1 MQAEMEVLNS
11 SASTIAAVAT
21 APGRG
26 GVAVVRVSGPEAWKV
41 AEKVSGRRVAPQD
54 AGRFFFS
61 RFRNPRLQNEIA
73 DEGLMLIFKAPASY
87 TGEDVVEFHGHGG
100 SVAPR
105 KVLDACFA
113 AGARL
118 ARRGEFTERAF
129 LNGKLDLSAAE
140 AVIDLVDARTDR
152 AAVEAQAR
160 LRGELSKRYES
171 LYDSA
176 LELSSR
182 MEHLLDVS
190 EEEIPE
196 GELTA
201 LAEGVEFLRRRI
213 AALADTARE
222 GRILRDGALVV
233 LVGAPNAGKS
243 SLMNALLGENRAIVS
258 ALAGTTRDSIEESLE
273 LDGWPI
279 RLTDTAGIRET
290 GDVVE
295 AEGVRRAETL
305 AAQADLTIALD
316 CDSEGALK
324 VHAKCDLDVP
334 VADGAE
340 AKRFLPDGSLRVSAH
355 TGEGLEELKREIV
368 RRLERLAAAGDE
380 ASGDSTARQKD
391 LLERAAAALDG
402 IALSGEEPDLVLT
415 ANALRSAS
423 ASLGE
428 ILGKTYS
435 DDLLDALFS
444 RFCVGK

>member
-1 MQAEMEVLNS
+1 MDTFDT

-26 GVAVVRVSGPEAWKV
+26 GVAVVRVSGPDAWKV
-41 AEKVSGRRVAPQD
+41 AEKISGRSFGRED

-61 RFRNPRLQNEIA
+61 RFRNPHLPGGIA
-73 DEGLMLIFKAPASY
+73 DEGLVLLFKAPSSY

-105 KVLDACFA
+105 RVLDACFA

-152 AAVEAQAR
+152 AAADAQAR
-160 LRGELSKRYES
+160 LRGELSGKYEA
-171 LYDSA
+171 LYGSA

-190 EEEIPE
+190 EDEIPA
-196 GELTA
+196 GELET
-201 LAEGVEFLRRRI
+201 LAKGVGLLRRRI
-213 AALADTARE
+213 ASLAATARE
-222 GRILRDGALVV
+222 GRILREGALVV
-233 LVGAPNAGKS
+233 LAGAPNAGKS

-258 ALAGTTRDSIEESLE
+258 AQAGTTRDSIEEGLE

-290 GDVVE
+290 GDAIE
-295 AEGVRRAETL
+295 AEGVQRAERL

-316 CDSEGALK
+316 CDLPGALK
-324 VHAKCDLDVP
+324 VHAKCDLDLP
-334 VADGAE
+334 SAGGAMPG
-340 AKRFLPDGSLRVSAH
+340 RFLPDGTLRISAH
-355 TGEGLEELKREIV
+355 TREGLDELRREIV

-380 ASGDSTARQKD
+380 ASGDATARQKD
-391 LLERAAAALDG
+391 LLERAEAALDG
-402 IALSGEEPDLVLT
+402 VAETGGELDLVLA

>member
-1 MQAEMEVLNS
+1 MQAEMEILNS

-73 DEGLMLIFKAPASY
+73 DEGVMLIFKAPASY

-152 AAVEAQAR
+152 AAAEAQAR

-316 CDSEGALK
+316 CDSGGALK

-402 IALSGEEPDLVLT
+402 IALSGEDSDLVLT